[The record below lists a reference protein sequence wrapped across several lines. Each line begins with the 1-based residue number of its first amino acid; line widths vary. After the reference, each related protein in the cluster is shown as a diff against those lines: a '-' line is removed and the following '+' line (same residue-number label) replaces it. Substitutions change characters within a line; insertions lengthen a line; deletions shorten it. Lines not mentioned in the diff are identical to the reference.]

1 MEIFTVVLFAL
12 ALNMDAFGT
21 GVSYGVRR
29 IKLPLS
35 SIIIISAMSMAAIT
49 LSMTAGNLIS
59 RVVSPAFAHR
69 LGGIILLLIGL
80 WVLFQSLSEKHGQMS
95 PGEDEEPQKLM
106 QIRIKMFGLV
116 IQVLREPHRAD
127 LDKSGVISSR
137 EALLLGTAL
146 AIDAL
151 GAGFAVSMLGFS
163 IITTALVVGLG
174 HVTLTY
180 LGLYAGRG
188 VGAST
193 LGRQLAALP
202 GCILIALG
210 LFKIY

>member
-1 MEIFTVVLFAL
+1 MEIFTLVLFAL

-21 GVSYGVRR
+21 GISYGVRR

-35 SIIIISAMSMAAIT
+35 SVLIISAMSMAAIA
-49 LSMTAGNLIS
+49 LSMAAGNLIS
-59 RVVSPAFAHR
+59 RSISPVFAHR

-80 WVLFQSLSEKHGQMS
+80 WVLFQSLTEKQGQNN
-95 PGEDEEPQKLM
+95 PGEDGEPQTVM

-127 LDKSGVISSR
+127 LDKSGIISSR

-146 AIDAL
+146 AMDAL

-163 IITTALVVGLG
+163 IATTALVVGLG

-188 VGAST
+188 MVASA

-210 LFKIY
+210 LIKIY